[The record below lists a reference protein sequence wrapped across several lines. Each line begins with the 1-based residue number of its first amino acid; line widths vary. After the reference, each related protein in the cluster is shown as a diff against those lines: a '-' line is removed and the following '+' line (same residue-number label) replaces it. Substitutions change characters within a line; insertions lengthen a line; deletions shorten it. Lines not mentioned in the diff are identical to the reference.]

1 MKNPTLSKIVGI
13 ALAVLIAA
21 SPWAAHQSHADESSA
36 SPAPSGETVFVTKLS
51 DGTDNVWTQK
61 DLVEALGL
69 MNRKY
74 RRDMETESGRIAW
87 HGKVVSVEVDADAGT
102 RTVTHEDGYVHIG
115 KFGRRKSKQELELM
129 KAAEAARIQE
139 ERLKQYRKVRPD
151 SVVDILIKRENAQK
165 VIDKGET
172 KTVTVD
178 LATGKEVSE

>member
-36 SPAPSGETVFVTKLS
+36 SPAPSGETVFVTKLA
-51 DGTDNVWTQK
+51 DGTDNTWTQK
-61 DLVEALGL
+61 DLVDALGL
-69 MNRKY
+69 INRKY
-74 RRDMETESGRIAW
+74 RRDMEKESGRIDW

-102 RTVTHEDGYVHIG
+102 RTVTHEDGYVYIG
-115 KFGRRKSKQELELM
+115 KFPRRKTKVELAE
-129 KAAEAARIQE
+129 EAAKEAAKIKE
-139 ERLKQYRKVRPD
+139 ERIKQRQKVRPG
-151 SVVDILIKRENAQK
+151 SVADIMIKREDAQK
-165 VIDKGET
+165 AIDNGET